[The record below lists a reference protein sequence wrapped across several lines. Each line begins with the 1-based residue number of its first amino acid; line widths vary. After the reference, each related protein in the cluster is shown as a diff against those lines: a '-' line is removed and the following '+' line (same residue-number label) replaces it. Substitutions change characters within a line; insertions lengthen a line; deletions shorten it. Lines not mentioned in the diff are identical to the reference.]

1 MKMVTEDLTP
11 FTLVKD
17 LIVLPTPCNDVV
29 YYPANLATLG
39 IQGKYSVFQTL
50 SRKSGLAHI
59 AITQPDTAKFI
70 LAGSRNAMN
79 ELYQS
84 IPWPDYEITNEDH
97 TFYYKTAP
105 SFQALKDYFN
115 NLKKQ

>member
-1 MKMVTEDLTP
+1 
-11 FTLVKD
+11 
-17 LIVLPTPCNDVV
+17 
-29 YYPANLATLG
+29 
-39 IQGKYSVFQTL
+39 
-50 SRKSGLAHI
+50 
-59 AITQPDTAKFI
+59 
-70 LAGSRNAMN
+70 MN